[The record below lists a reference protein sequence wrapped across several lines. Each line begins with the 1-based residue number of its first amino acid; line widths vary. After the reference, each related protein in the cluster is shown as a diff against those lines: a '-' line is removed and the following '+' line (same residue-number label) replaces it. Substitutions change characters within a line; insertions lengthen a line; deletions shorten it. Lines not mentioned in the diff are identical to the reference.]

1 MLPDKHRQGLTS
13 ELLAKTYFI
22 DQGYMVYSAENGL
35 GPIDFILVKENEEP
49 IHVDVKTF
57 STRSD
62 GTKIC
67 RTGKKLKG
75 FIIKIVYVDLKTKE
89 VSFNMRDTTQF
100 HKKYKQIRN
109 EKGHFTGKFLEKNDS
124 L

>member
-13 ELLAKTYFI
+13 ELLAKTHFI

-57 STRSD
+57 STRKD

-75 FIIKIVYVDLKTKE
+75 FNIYMNRLFVF
-89 VSFNMRDTTQF
+89 FN
-100 HKKYKQIRN
+100 
-109 EKGHFTGKFLEKNDS
+109 
-124 L
+124 